1 MMKPETT
8 FKVKVMKD
16 LAELGRTIPIYFE
29 KIQSVAVRGIPDLI
43 ACIGGHFVAMELKRS
58 SAKPRKDE
66 VLQNYKLDKIKKA
79 GGLSFVVTP
88 ELWPTILEELK
99 NIAKKELK

>member
-8 FKVKVMKD
+8 FKIKVMKD
-16 LAELGRTIPIYFE
+16 LAELGKTVPIYFE
-29 KIQSVAVRGIPDLI
+29 KIQSVSVRGIPDII
-43 ACIGGHFVAMELKRS
+43 ACFQGRFIAMELKRS

-99 NIAKKELK
+99 SLPKEIK